1 MRSQLKKSL
10 TLFCVLVFLSGCS
23 TAMKDIQKS
32 NHWIREKNY
41 DKAIDELKPLAEKDS
56 DDQLLYL
63 LNLGLAYHFAGRF
76 DDSIQTFLKADA
88 IAEIKDYTSLSRE
101 AGSILLNDAVLQYR
115 GDDYEKILIHI
126 YLSLNFLMKNDL
138 DGALVESRRVNEI
151 LQKFRDEA
159 KRNYQQ
165 NAFAF
170 YLSGVV
176 WEADKKWDD
185 AYISYNDTY
194 KYVKNND
201 YLKEDLIRSSKKA
214 SRDEDYEKWKKL
226 FKNQTNAAVDKNTGE
241 LIFIFQQGQGP
252 VKRPNPSF
260 TKIPKLFPTASVS
273 ARASLEVAGKNVKT
287 ETIYNLEDV
296 AIKSLEEQYALL
308 IGKRVGGLAA
318 KYILAKQVGKKNEL
332 LGVATWI
339 GLNLAD
345 QADLRQWSNLPETFQ
360 IARIKLP
367 AGVYKINVAALDY
380 ANKPTTEKQ
389 TFEKI
394 EIKAGKMTFLN
405 WRAFD

>member
-1 MRSQLKKSL
+1 MAFDLKSL
-10 TLFCVLVFLSGCS
+10 DKQWGGLS
-23 TAMKDIQKS
+23 
-32 NHWIREKNY
+32 
-41 DKAIDELKPLAEKDS
+41 AEAS
-56 DDQLLYL
+56 VM
-63 LNLGLAYHFAGRF
+63 
-76 DDSIQTFLKADA
+76 AD
-88 IAEIKDYTSLSRE
+88 Y
-101 AGSILLNDAVLQYR
+101 V
-115 GDDYEKILIHI
+115 
-126 YLSLNFLMKNDL
+126 
-138 DGALVESRRVNEI
+138 
-151 LQKFRDEA
+151 
-159 KRNYQQ
+159 
-165 NAFAF
+165 
-170 YLSGVV
+170 
-176 WEADKKWDD
+176 
-185 AYISYNDTY
+185 YI
-194 KYVKNND
+194 D
-201 YLKEDLIRSSKKA
+201 YLNEDLIRSSKKA

-360 IARIKLP
+360 IARLKLP
-367 AGVYKINVAALDY
+367 AGVYKVNVAALDY
-380 ANKPTTEKQ
+380 ANKPTAEKQ

-394 EIKAGKMTFLN
+394 EIKTGKMTFLN